1 MNHSTVA
8 LFCRFEP
15 FSQWNLQ
22 ELQLGLTL
30 VSGLKKKFLQLGTP
44 TKKTRFS
51 PAICG
56 LKLKLLGPNSK
67 PLKKNISKP
76 PTVQL
81 SHKWKKTPKTNK
93 PHNTTLTQVSRSS
106 HYLRMLTFIYF
117 LSIKK
122 FAGKPTWS
130 PTMHHCKQPPSFLF
144 CCHKSPLWQMSGLS
158 ATKKKKL
165 LVRTKT
171 ESYNNSVKLSVVQR

>member
-30 VSGLKKKFLQLGTP
+30 VSGLKKTFLQLGTP
-44 TKKTRFS
+44 TKKKKVFS
-51 PAICG
+51 CNLWPEIEIARSQ
-56 LKLKLLGPNSK
+56 LKTVEKEHFQTTYCTVKSQM
-67 PLKKNISKP
+67 KKN
-76 PTVQL
+76 
-81 SHKWKKTPKTNK
+81 PKTNK

-158 ATKKKKL
+158 ATKK
-165 LVRTKT
+165 R
-171 ESYNNSVKLSVVQR
+171 SC